1 MAALSDTDLR
11 VILGDNYE
19 AALQSV
25 DEDQS
30 EERKKL
36 NARNQ
41 LEARMRAIENSRLS
55 AVFLFIGGAVLIWA
69 GWMVAGY
76 SLTAQVILGV
86 ASCVVGIVWFVY
98 LLGAMRKAQQERV
111 VQMAA

>member
-1 MAALSDTDLR
+1 MAALSDADLR

-19 AALQSV
+19 ATLQSL
-25 DEDQS
+25 DEEQT

-41 LEARMRAIENSRLS
+41 LEARMRAFENSRLS
-55 AVFLFIGGAVLIWA
+55 AIFLFIGGAVLIWA

-76 SLTAQVILGV
+76 SLTVQVMLGV
-86 ASCVVGIVWFVY
+86 ASCLIGLVWFVY
-98 LLGAMRKAQQERV
+98 LLGAMRKLHQARFAV
-111 VQMAA
+111 MAA